1 MDHLRPSLTH
11 ARTHT
16 RTHTRSGRRERAAVE
31 CNASPRRRRQDGQT
45 KRSSGDGPQQSVLRT
60 LDVLET
66 GALAAASVAGAK
78 VLMDSRGGA
87 GGSAQSQATTSATS
101 GAASTT
107 LSALV
112 LVSLILRKATARLTE
127 MKRESSPTSQA
138 MMRLQNAELAVE
150 QQGRA
155 VEAVMKEVEGVRT
168 RSRLVGREVKE
179 VRKGL
184 EEVGGRTSEM
194 ASVVGAR
201 LDMVDGQLGEV
212 DGLIGSV
219 HSVMAKQLGLIDG
232 VVQRVVRLERAAAKD
247 TVEEEA
253 VGVRGGERGERGREG
268 KAEARGSEQ
277 GQKENKKQIENQK
290 EKGAAKVDAWGR
302 SEVRE
307 PKQAVAVEKDGAVVY
322 SFDGPS

>member
-1 MDHLRPSLTH
+1 
-11 ARTHT
+11 
-16 RTHTRSGRRERAAVE
+16 
-31 CNASPRRRRQDGQT
+31 
-45 KRSSGDGPQQSVLRT
+45 
-60 LDVLET
+60 
-66 GALAAASVAGAK
+66 
-78 VLMDSRGGA
+78 
-87 GGSAQSQATTSATS
+87 
-101 GAASTT
+101 
-107 LSALV
+107 
-112 LVSLILRKATARLTE
+112 
-127 MKRESSPTSQA
+127 
-138 MMRLQNAELAVE
+138 
-150 QQGRA
+150 
-155 VEAVMKEVEGVRT
+155 MKEVEGVRT

-253 VGVRGGERGERGREG
+253 VGVRGGERGREG